1 MLNLNTN
8 TNTNNVDLTK
18 SIFFYSLFSIILIII
33 FMITPLNNVFLLSPI
48 MKIII
53 IIILGYTF
61 YLNIKQIG
69 ILRNKQPNQND
80 NSDNSEFTSQLNTN
94 IWTSYIFCVFI
105 TLFYISCV
113 NPFGY
118 CSCLAFFLSMI
129 SQLIFCLSVAFITFI
144 QYW

>member
-69 ILRNKQPNQND
+69 ILRNKKPNQND

-105 TLFYISCV
+105 TLLIIFV
-113 NPFGY
+113 TRE
-118 CSCLAFFLSMI
+118 LSLK
-129 SQLIFCLSVAFITFI
+129 SLSF
-144 QYW
+144 

>member
-33 FMITPLNNVFLLSPI
+33 FMITPVFLLSPI

-69 ILRNKQPNQND
+69 ILRNKKPNQND

-105 TLFYISCV
+105 TLLIIFV
-113 NPFGY
+113 TRE
-118 CSCLAFFLSMI
+118 LSLK
-129 SQLIFCLSVAFITFI
+129 SLSF
-144 QYW
+144 

>member
-69 ILRNKQPNQND
+69 ILRNKKPNQND

-105 TLFYISCV
+105 TLLIIFVTRELTLKS
-113 NPFGY
+113 
-118 CSCLAFFLSMI
+118 LS
-129 SQLIFCLSVAFITFI
+129 F
-144 QYW
+144 

>member
-8 TNTNNVDLTK
+8 TNTNNKNDLTK

-61 YLNIKQIG
+61 YLNIKQIN
-69 ILRNKQPNQND
+69 ILRNKQQNQNGSND
-80 NSDNSEFTSQLNTN
+80 DPEFISQLNTN
-94 IWTSYIFCVFI
+94 IFTGYIFCVFI
-105 TLFYISCV
+105 TLLIIFVTRELILKS
-113 NPFGY
+113 
-118 CSCLAFFLSMI
+118 LS
-129 SQLIFCLSVAFITFI
+129 F
-144 QYW
+144 

>member
-33 FMITPLNNVFLLSPI
+33 FMITPLNNVFILSPI
-48 MKIII
+48 MKIVI

-105 TLFYISCV
+105 TLLIIFVTRELILKS
-113 NPFGY
+113 
-118 CSCLAFFLSMI
+118 LS
-129 SQLIFCLSVAFITFI
+129 F
-144 QYW
+144 